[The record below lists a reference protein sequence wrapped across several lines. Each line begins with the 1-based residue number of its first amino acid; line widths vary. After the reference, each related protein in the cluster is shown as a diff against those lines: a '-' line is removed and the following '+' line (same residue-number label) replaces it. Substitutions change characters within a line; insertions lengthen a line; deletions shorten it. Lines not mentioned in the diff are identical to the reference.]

1 MKRQLKRMSVLAFAI
16 ILALQP
22 VSVVQASARS
32 NAANVLKYYKKGD
45 ISKAKKY
52 NKKLAKKA
60 SKSCIKKLSKKAKA
74 AYRKAVSS

>member
-60 SKSCIKKLSKKAKA
+60 SNKKAVK
-74 AYRKAVSS
+74 KGKSSIPQGSKLI

>member
-1 MKRQLKRMSVLAFAI
+1 MKRQLKRMSVLAIAM

-22 VSVVQASARS
+22 VSAVQASARS

-60 SKSCIKKLSKKAKA
+60 SKSCIKSCQKRQKQHTG
-74 AYRKAVSS
+74 RQ